1 MSQPDGFGSRVLRSS
16 NGRKPR
22 MIEGLTPWT
31 FHPETHTPMSISIMR
46 EQSTSRT
53 TIPGPRGG
61 SVLPELHQLAWCASV
76 GPNPEALHY
85 LERLSLSS
93 PGLGLNREQPQ
104 ELDHEAS
111 AGNSLCLAL
120 ALTQNFPLE
129 FDGAIRAE
137 TCGKSFACFLDTV
150 CWICGYV

>member
-1 MSQPDGFGSRVLRSS
+1 MSQPDGFGFRVLRSS

-61 SVLPELHQLAWCASV
+61 SVLPEEFVRVW
-76 GPNPEALHY
+76 GPTLKLCTTSNDQGSTI
-85 LERLSLSS
+85 SLSS

-104 ELDHEAS
+104 GLIMKLRPA
-111 AGNSLCLAL
+111 
-120 ALTQNFPLE
+120 T
-129 FDGAIRAE
+129 R
-137 TCGKSFACFLDTV
+137 FAWL
-150 CWICGYV
+150 WL